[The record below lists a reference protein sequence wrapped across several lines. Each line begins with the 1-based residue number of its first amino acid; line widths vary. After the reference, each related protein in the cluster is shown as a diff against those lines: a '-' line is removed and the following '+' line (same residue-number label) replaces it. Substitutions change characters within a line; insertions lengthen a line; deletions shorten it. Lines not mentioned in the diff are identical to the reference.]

1 MSDIVYFGS
10 EYENFIYLV
19 LVGIAI
25 YMAMIKQVTLSVAII
40 GLIAYMSVSK

>member
-19 LVGIAI
+19 LIGIAI
-25 YMAMIKQVTLSVAII
+25 YMAMIKQTTLSVAII
-40 GLIAYMSVSK
+40 GLVAYMSVSK